1 MTIHY
6 FGLTNVPKQK
16 QKPEINEACHL
27 ILCAKVATFF
37 FIPNGDTE
45 KKKWLAAEAGF
56 YYNFKSKVEKPA
68 KAIL

>member
-1 MTIHY
+1 MKLVI
-6 FGLTNVPKQK
+6 LSCVQK
-16 QKPEINEACHL
+16 LQL
-27 ILCAKVATFF
+27 F

-56 YYNFKSKVEKPA
+56 YYNFKSKVEKTE